1 MDNKKTT
8 IITKGRLF
16 GKLPYID
23 KQDDKGND
31 NDIDNEGNYNDNESE
46 ALRQDEDM
54 NELL

>member
-16 GKLPYID
+16 GKRPYIE
-23 KQDDKGND
+23 KQDDKGNG
-31 NDIDNEGNYNDNESE
+31 NDIDNEGNYNDHESE